1 MASLAQQ
8 VTGESVDVDAV
19 LEDGSRTTGIVE
31 SFLVGV
37 ASISQQLAND
47 EQEGS
52 AAALGADMVETGV
65 AGALMAAARQSLVS
79 VLTAITEIIAVF
91 L

>member
-1 MASLAQQ
+1 
-8 VTGESVDVDAV
+8 
-19 LEDGSRTTGIVE
+19 
-31 SFLVGV
+31 V

-52 AAALGADMVETGV
+52 VATLGADMVETGA
-65 AGALMAAARQSLVS
+65 AGAFMAAARQSLVS
-79 VLTAITEIIAVF
+79 VLTAIAEIIAVF